1 MGQFLVTP
9 GDIRDKKF
17 HLKGPEAYHVTR
29 VLRSREGQTIELFD
43 GRGGRYKGILRKIYP
58 DGTVEG
64 EITDELKKP
73 QADLPVTVNLY
84 IGLLKPSRFEWAL
97 EKGTEIGV
105 SRFIPVVTPRT
116 VIKLRELGPNKRK
129 RWTKIVESAAKQSL
143 RFELPKIDEPAHFRD
158 AIIDAAKEGMTLVGW
173 VKTAGRSTYPGLKEV
188 LQEAKKTADPKGLV
202 INLFIGPEGGFSEEE
217 IQLAETEGAHLI
229 SLGAHTLRSET
240 AATAAAAIVLYE
252 LSSSSL

>member
-9 GDIRDKKF
+9 EDIRDKKF
-17 HLKGPEAYHVTR
+17 RLKGPEAYHVTR
-29 VLRSREGQTIELFD
+29 VLRAQEGQTIELFD
-43 GRGGRYKGILRKIYP
+43 GKGGRFKGKLRKIYP

-64 EITDELKKP
+64 EITDQLRKP

-84 IGLLKPSRFEWAL
+84 IGLLKPSHFEWAL
-97 EKGTEIGV
+97 EKGTEIGI

-116 VIKLRELGPNKRK
+116 VVKLRELGPNKRK

-158 AIIDAAKEGMTLVGW
+158 AIISASKEGTTLVGW
-173 VKTAGRSTYPGLKEV
+173 IKTAGRSTYAGLKEV
-188 LQEAKKTADPKGLV
+188 LQEAKKNADPKKGLI

-217 IQLAETEGAHLI
+217 IQLAETEGAHMI

-240 AATAAAAIVLYE
+240 AAAAAAAIVLYE
-252 LSSSSL
+252 LSSTL